1 MVDKFN
7 VYFTNVDKVLAS
19 LLNCTDSSAF
29 LSYLKSSG
37 PFSIYS
43 HPTSSQEVI
52 TLINNLKL
60 NKACGYDNI
69 SSFMLKAVT

>member
-19 LLNCTDSSAF
+19 LLNCTDSNAF
-29 LSYLKSSG
+29 LSYLKSSC

-52 TLINNLKL
+52 TLINNLIL
-60 NKACGYDNI
+60 NKAYGLDDI
-69 SSFMLKAVT
+69 SSFILKTVT